1 MKNKQKPKQ
10 TKKFSDNEIA
20 LFKSKTLFLRGDF
33 AVYISLLFC
42 IVLLFIFF
50 VFPTQNNKNDVF
62 LVSHNNQTVLAF
74 TFSKTNPIEISD
86 NYVNLTQIEERE
98 NGFKITVYLSENK
111 SAYNVIFVDTEKL
124 INSTMVVEAET
135 EDLREALRKTEEVT
149 DIPEVAPVEAVEEKV
164 VEIKEPICAHDF
176 EALKGG
182 VHKVIK
188 GIPHYYKKFKCKK
201 CGLIEEKRV

>member
-33 AVYISLLFC
+33 AVYISLLVC
-42 IVLLFIFF
+42 IVLLFIFL
-50 VFPTQNNKNDVF
+50 VFPTQNNKNDGF

-111 SAYNVIFVDTEKL
+111 SAYNVIFVDTENL
-124 INSTMVVEAET
+124 TA
-135 EDLREALRKTEEVT
+135 
-149 DIPEVAPVEAVEEKV
+149 
-164 VEIKEPICAHDF
+164 
-176 EALKGG
+176 
-182 VHKVIK
+182 KVIDANCSERK
-188 GIPHYYKKFKCKK
+188 DCFHAPAIKSNGTIYCSPHDL
-201 CGLIEEKRV
+201 LIKPLSLNSDTPIAG